1 MYRSAKIG
9 GYGGGI
15 VSLHVKV
22 WKRRWQKGLCRISD
36 GKFFSKI
43 PVDELSIKSV
53 RRMDS
58 GKHRFCVCGHKAQ
71 AGMTCARYC
80 PVYVSLR

>member
-1 MYRSAKIG
+1 M
-9 GYGGGI
+9 
-15 VSLHVKV
+15 
-22 WKRRWQKGLCRISD
+22 CRISD

-43 PVDELSIKSV
+43 SVYELSIKSV

-58 GKHRFCVCGHKAQ
+58 GKYRFYVCGHKAQ